1 MYMKYLE
8 KKCLSRTKK
17 FFEIFERYPRIPHFW
32 TFGPFLDILSKS
44 IQTETQ
50 PIWKPILQSTQHKR
64 NQLATA
70 KHVDT
75 VSLQSQK
82 IRSIQNSVPYLY
94 TYARAR
100 VSNNVR
106 PVFEK
111 KIFSKFLFYSTS
123 FRKREIL
130 KKLSQLVEAAP
141 TVENFSKSRLDLG
154 KSTKKR
160 ARKLKNKKSLNNHN
174 FRTKKVFC
182 NNLATIRLALMRG
195 IRICHK
201 ISG

>member
-1 MYMKYLE
+1 MWD
-8 KKCLSRTKK
+8 RKK
-17 FFEIFERYPRIPHFW
+17 FVRFVGGTPDYPI
-32 TFGPFLDILSKS
+32 FGPLAPFLTIFPKN
-44 IQTETQ
+44 IKTKTQ
-50 PIWKPILQSTQHKR
+50 PMWKPMLQCTNHKR
-64 NQLATA
+64 KIPATT
-70 KHVDT
+70 KHIDT

-82 IRSIQNSVPYLY
+82 IGSIQNSLPYLY

-141 TVENFSKSRLDLG
+141 TVENFSKSRPDLG
-154 KSTKKR
+154 KKYEKEG
-160 ARKLKNKKSLNNHN
+160 LKGAK
-174 FRTKKVFC
+174 
-182 NNLATIRLALMRG
+182 
-195 IRICHK
+195 
-201 ISG
+201 